1 MNKQPIG
8 YNIVYA
14 VMLVIAG
21 ILWGLGQWPQYFFL
35 RFFALIPFIFIVL
48 YRKHYI
54 LETFIFG
61 SVAYIMNFYWLYT
74 TFHES
79 GKMPIIFAVLLPC
92 LLSMYYG
99 LQYPIIAVIYKKF
112 FKLNPRIMY
121 YSLPFIFVFVDSTYI
136 KIFKHS
142 IADSMIAFRPFVQLI
157 DVTGMTGLILIIM
170 FFNLGIFQIIER
182 LCLKAELRIRDFIF
196 ILPLIAAVVYGGIRI
211 HNIERHLGECPTIT
225 AALIQGNVTGKQ
237 KLDPAYFP
245 ESVRRYNDLTKQ
257 AAEDPSTD
265 LIIWPEST
273 FTRALRSNK
282 EGLKELLY
290 EDYPPLM
297 LGIVKR
303 NGGEVHNAALLIKNG
318 EEVDY
323 YYKECLLMFGEYV
336 PLEKGFPIL
345 RQLTPFSGSTKPGNT
360 KSVIQIDNNV
370 RAAITICF
378 EEIFPNIV
386 RRKCNEGCNLLINMT
401 NDSWFGT
408 GLGPIHHSILG
419 RLRAIENRRSFFR
432 CTATGYTSASDPTGR
447 IVADIPIDQ
456 AAFLTATLP
465 LYETT
470 TIYSIIGELL
480 TYICDIFVLVMILYM
495 IRRYFQLKHEDE

>member
-21 ILWGLGQWPQYFFL
+21 ILWGLGQWPQCFFL

-48 YRKHYI
+48 YRRHYI
-54 LETFIFG
+54 AETFIFG

-157 DVTGMTGLILIIM
+157 DITGMTGLILIIM

-211 HNIERHLGECPTIT
+211 PNIERH
-225 AALIQGNVTGKQ
+225 
-237 KLDPAYFP
+237 
-245 ESVRRYNDLTKQ
+245 
-257 AAEDPSTD
+257 
-265 LIIWPEST
+265 
-273 FTRALRSNK
+273 
-282 EGLKELLY
+282 
-290 EDYPPLM
+290 
-297 LGIVKR
+297 
-303 NGGEVHNAALLIKNG
+303 
-318 EEVDY
+318 
-323 YYKECLLMFGEYV
+323 
-336 PLEKGFPIL
+336 
-345 RQLTPFSGSTKPGNT
+345 
-360 KSVIQIDNNV
+360 
-370 RAAITICF
+370 
-378 EEIFPNIV
+378 
-386 RRKCNEGCNLLINMT
+386 
-401 NDSWFGT
+401 
-408 GLGPIHHSILG
+408 
-419 RLRAIENRRSFFR
+419 
-432 CTATGYTSASDPTGR
+432 
-447 IVADIPIDQ
+447 
-456 AAFLTATLP
+456 
-465 LYETT
+465 
-470 TIYSIIGELL
+470 
-480 TYICDIFVLVMILYM
+480 
-495 IRRYFQLKHEDE
+495 IR